1 MGRSLIRWVNLFMLD
16 WADFCRLMG
25 PLFELRC
32 PSLNIL
38 HIKEKSG
45 GQAAT
50 SDRCA
55 GRIPVVCLVAC
66 MVWSGDLVEILH
78 LMEQWKM
85 RGQAGWVKSNMADKS
100 PDSFNSRQ
108 FLEGLV
114 FCDYWKFEISC
125 C

>member
-1 MGRSLIRWVNLFMLD
+1 MLD
-16 WADFCRLMG
+16 WADFCRIRG
-25 PLFELRC
+25 ALFHLRC
-32 PSLNIL
+32 PSLWPISQYIA
-38 HIKEKSG
+38 HHEKSG

-55 GRIPVVCLVAC
+55 GRVPVVCLVAC

-85 RGQAGWVKSNMADKS
+85 RGQAGWLKSNTADKL

-108 FLEGLV
+108 LLEGLV